1 MKKFLSA
8 FLSVVMLLSLSVSA
22 FAADYNDAYV
32 QVDLD
37 GSTIYSTSRMQSGF
51 ADILATNARELE
63 YLEVNDAAISLNSV
77 SATWASAETRYANGY
92 DGNAGT

>member
-32 QVDLD
+32 QVNLD
-37 GSTIYSTSRMQSGF
+37 GSNIYTTSRMASGF
-51 ADILATNARELE
+51 TDILATNARELE
-63 YLEVNDAAISLNSV
+63 LLEVNDASISLNSIDRKSV
-77 SATWASAETRYANGY
+77 V
-92 DGNAGT
+92 